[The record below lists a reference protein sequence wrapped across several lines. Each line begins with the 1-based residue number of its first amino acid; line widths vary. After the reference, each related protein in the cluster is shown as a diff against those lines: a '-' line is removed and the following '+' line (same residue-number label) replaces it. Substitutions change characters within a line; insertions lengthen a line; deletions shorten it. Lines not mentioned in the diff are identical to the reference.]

1 VTWPIPTRF
10 ENSVE
15 FSAKSTPFSNCR
27 YPTGVSVAGVDT
39 VGRPGLA
46 SGSDGV
52 PDCAG
57 LSRAKAL
64 NMHSKQIVTI
74 FNLSP
79 LKKTTQIYFRI
90 KCGTY
95 QRVYVAIPSNSTTH
109 QSTRT
114 LRIHTLYS
122 VIRNFPGKTL
132 VPADN
137 KMYNPASSVT
147 VPSAPCVI
155 ANA

>member
-1 VTWPIPTRF
+1 
-10 ENSVE
+10 
-15 FSAKSTPFSNCR
+15 
-27 YPTGVSVAGVDT
+27 
-39 VGRPGLA
+39 
-46 SGSDGV
+46 
-52 PDCAG
+52 
-57 LSRAKAL
+57 
-64 NMHSKQIVTI
+64 MHSKQIVTI

-147 VPSAPCVI
+147 IPSAPCVI